1 MIRWGII
8 GAGQIA
14 HRFVK
19 GLSYSQ
25 DGKLYAIASKTK
37 QQEWKDLYPDIVTYD
52 NYDDL
57 LDDEYVDVVY
67 IATWHNAHYEW
78 AKKSLLKGKA
88 VLCEKPATLS
98 SKQTQEL
105 VNIAREKKVFFMEAM
120 KTRFVP
126 AVLELQKVLQDGMIG
141 HILKIENRFCYDI
154 SGATNTRYLFDANQG
169 GILNDVGSYTIASL
183 LNYIHSP
190 IQDIQNDVTM
200 DKGVDV
206 HDRVTITFESGQIG
220 FLEMAMDEAKS
231 PLMTIIGTKGK
242 ITTQPF
248 YRPTEF
254 VVEVDGQKPY
264 TVSKD
269 YIYDDFYTEIEEVHQ
284 CLKNHQYESNKMSLQ
299 DTIDCIVLTE
309 QIRKISK
316 GA

>member
-1 MIRWGII
+1 MIHWGII

-25 DGKLYAIASKTK
+25 EGKLYAIASKTK
-37 QQEWKDLYPDIVTYD
+37 QQEWIDLYPDIVTYD
-52 NYDDL
+52 NYDAL
-57 LDDEYVDVVY
+57 LDDENVDVVY
-67 IATWHNAHYEW
+67 IATWHNTHYEW
-78 AKKSLLKGKA
+78 SKKALLKGKA

-98 SKQTQEL
+98 SKQTKEL
-105 VNIAREKKVFFMEAM
+105 VTIARENKVFFMEAM

-126 AVLELQKVLQDGMIG
+126 AIYELQKVLQEGVIG
-141 HILKIENRFCYDI
+141 DILKIENRFCYDM
-154 SGATNTRYLFDANQG
+154 SGVANTRYLFDEKQG

-190 IQDIQNDVTM
+190 IQDIQNNVTI
-200 DKGVDV
+200 DRGVDV

-220 FLEMAMDEAKS
+220 FLEMAMDEMKS

-254 VVEVDGQKPY
+254 MIEVDGQKSY
-264 TVSKD
+264 TVFKD

-284 CLKNHQYESNKMSLQ
+284 CLKNHQYESDKMSLQ
-299 DTIDCIVLTE
+299 DSIDCIVLIE
-309 QIRKISK
+309 QIREITK